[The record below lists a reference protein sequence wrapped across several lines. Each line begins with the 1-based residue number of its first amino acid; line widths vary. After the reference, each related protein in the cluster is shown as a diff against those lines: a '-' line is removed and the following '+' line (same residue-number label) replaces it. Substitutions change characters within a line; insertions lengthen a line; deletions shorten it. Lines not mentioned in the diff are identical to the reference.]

1 MAKRKGAGNKVR
13 KTIQRKAARKTDVR
27 KPAPPREQQP
37 PAAPP
42 LHDQSVGAEGRF

>member
-1 MAKRKGAGNKVR
+1 MPKRKGAGNKVR
-13 KTIQRKAARKTDVR
+13 KTTQRKSARKTDVR
-27 KPAPPREQQP
+27 KPATPREQQP